1 MRQIEKGREGGKLV
15 DIKAI
20 WSLFPLPPPKT
31 PPKEEGGRQVYS

>member
-31 PPKEEGGRQVYS
+31 PPKEESERQVYS